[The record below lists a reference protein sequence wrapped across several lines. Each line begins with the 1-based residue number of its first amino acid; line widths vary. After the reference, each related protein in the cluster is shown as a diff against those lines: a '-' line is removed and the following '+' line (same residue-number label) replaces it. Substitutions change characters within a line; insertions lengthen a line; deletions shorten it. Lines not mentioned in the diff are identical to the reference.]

1 MSKLSIAKKLGLFS
15 GLGILLA
22 VGLVA
27 NQWLGNQRITQS
39 IEAVSR
45 EQTILDGIK
54 NAQLALSQI
63 QVAVRDARLSEAEET
78 YKEAVGRIRTS
89 FDSAHEGLKAPIRI
103 ALKPDVLKD
112 IDAGLAQFT
121 ELALKS
127 AATITYDQGRKRIDE
142 AALAVAGEQRNGA
155 RRKALLAIE
164 QSLSNAQRFT
174 DEARLSSMGAVET
187 ASVLGLVIGAVAILL
202 QGGSALFSM
211 LTVARPIRG
220 MTEAMNRLA
229 AGDVE
234 VSIPDR
240 TRTDELG
247 AMAGAVQVF
256 KDGMIRNRALEIET
270 ERLRLAAEAER
281 KVGMHTLADEFE
293 AAVGGIVSMVSAAA
307 TEMQATASQLTASA
321 EETSAQSSAVL
332 TAAEEASANVTA
344 VAGSAE
350 ELGASVAEIGRQ
362 VARSA
367 EMTAAA
373 VREAEQTALAV
384 AELREVAASIGD
396 VVNLISNLAGQTN
409 LLALNATIEAARAGE
424 AGRGFAVVA
433 SEVKELANQTAKATT
448 EISAK
453 IAAIQSSTR
462 QATSAIDGISST
474 IHGID
479 ETAAVISASVSQQ
492 GAATR
497 EIAGSV
503 AQASIGTGEVSA
515 NITGVAR
522 AAQETGASAGQVFS
536 ASSELAR
543 QAERLSLE
551 VQKFLHTVR
560 AA

>member
-1 MSKLSIAKKLGLFS
+1 M
-15 GLGILLA
+15 
-22 VGLVA
+22 VA
-27 NQWLGNQRITQS
+27 NQWMGNQWITQS

-54 NAQLALSQI
+54 NAQLAMI
-63 QVAVRDARLSEAEET
+63 QMQVSFRDARLAETEQEHKKAIDRLEAD
-78 YKEAVGRIRTS
+78 
-89 FDSAHEGLKAPIRI
+89 FLSAREGLKTPISI
-103 ALKPDVLKD
+103 ALKPDVLRD
-112 IDAGLAQFT
+112 IDTAMARFT
-121 ELALKS
+121 ELS
-127 AATITYDQGRKRIDE
+127 VGAASTITFDQGLKRTNDE
-142 AALAVAGEQRNGA
+142 TLASTRAERIAIREKVLVAINQSLANSQHFTNEA
-155 RRKALLAIE
+155 RR
-164 QSLSNAQRFT
+164 
-174 DEARLSSMGAVET
+174 SSIGAVEKAT
-187 ASVLGLVIGAVAILL
+187 LLGLVIGSVAVLV
-202 QGGSALFSM
+202 QGGSGLFSM

-234 VSIPDR
+234 AAIPDR

-256 KDGMIRNRALEIET
+256 KDGMIRNRVLEIET
-270 ERLRLAAEAER
+270 ERLRLAAETAR
-281 KVGMHTLADEFE
+281 KAGMHTLADEFE

-332 TAAEEASANVTA
+332 AAAEEASANVTA

-492 GAATR
+492 DAATR

-522 AAQETGASAGQVFS
+522 AAQETGASAGQVFT

-543 QAERLSLE
+543 QAERLSSE

>member
-1 MSKLSIAKKLGLFS
+1 M
-15 GLGILLA
+15 A

-27 NQWLGNQRITQS
+27 NQWMGNQRITSS
-39 IEAVSR
+39 IEAVGR

-54 NAQLALSQI
+54 NAQLGLSQI
-63 QVAVRDARLSEAEET
+63 QVAFRDARLSETEEA
-78 YKEAVGRIRTS
+78 YKEAVGRIRTR

-127 AATITYDQGRKRIDE
+127 AATITYEQGRKRTDE
-142 AALAVAGEQRNGA
+142 AALALTGEQRNGV
-155 RRKALLAIE
+155 RKKALIAIE

-174 DEARLSSMGAVET
+174 DEARLSSAGAVET
-187 ASVLGLVIGAVAILL
+187 ATLLGLVIGGVAILL
-202 QGGSALFSM
+202 QAGSALFSM
-211 LTVARPIRG
+211 IAVARPIRG
-220 MTEAMNRLA
+220 MTDAMNRLA

-234 VSIPDR
+234 VAIPDR

-247 AMAGAVQVF
+247 AMASAVQVF
-256 KDGMIRNRALEIET
+256 KDGMIRNRALETET
-270 ERLRLAAEAER
+270 ERLRLVAETER
-281 KVGMHTLADEFE
+281 KSGMHSLADEFE

-332 TAAEEASANVTA
+332 SAAEEASANVTA

-350 ELGASVAEIGRQ
+350 QLGASVAEIGRQ

-367 EMTAAA
+367 DMTAAA

-384 AELREVAASIGD
+384 SELREVAASIGD

-453 IAAIQSSTR
+453 IGAIQSSTR
-462 QATSAIDGISST
+462 QAASAIDGISST

-479 ETAAVISASVSQQ
+479 ETAAAISASVAQQ
-492 GAATR
+492 DSATR

-522 AAQETGASAGQVFS
+522 AAQETGAGASQVFT

-543 QAERLSLE
+543 QAERLSAE

>member
-1 MSKLSIAKKLGLFS
+1 M
-15 GLGILLA
+15 
-22 VGLVA
+22 VA
-27 NQWLGNQRITQS
+27 NQWMGNQRITQS

-54 NAQLALSQI
+54 NAQLGLSQI
-63 QVAVRDARLSEAEET
+63 QVAFRDARLSDTEET
-78 YKEAVGRIRTS
+78 YKEAVGRIRTY

-142 AALAVAGEQRNGA
+142 AALALAGEQRNGA
-155 RRKALLAIE
+155 RRKALVAIE

-174 DEARLSSMGAVET
+174 DEARQSSMGAVET
-187 ASVLGLVIGAVAILL
+187 ASLLGLVIGAVAILL

-211 LTVARPIRG
+211 MTVARPIRG

-234 VSIPDR
+234 VAIPDR

-247 AMAGAVQVF
+247 AMAEAVQVF

-270 ERLRLAAEAER
+270 ERLRLAGETER

-332 TAAEEASANVTA
+332 AAAEEASANVTA

-492 GAATR
+492 DAATR

-522 AAQETGASAGQVFS
+522 AAQETGASAGQVFT

>member
-1 MSKLSIAKKLGLFS
+1 MFKLSIAKKLGFFS

-22 VGLVA
+22 VGMVA
-27 NQWLGNQRITQS
+27 NQWMANQRITQS
-39 IEAVSR
+39 IETVWR

-54 NAQLALSQI
+54 NAQLALAQI
-63 QVAVRDARLSEAEET
+63 QVAFRDTRLFETEAT
-78 YKEAVGRIRTS
+78 FKEAVGRIRTN
-89 FDSAHEGLKAPIRI
+89 FDSAREGLKTPIRI

-112 IDAGLAQFT
+112 IDTALAQFT
-121 ELALKS
+121 DLALKS
-127 AATITYDQGRKRIDE
+127 AAAVTFDQGRKRIDE
-142 AALAVAGEQRNGA
+142 AARAATADQRMTA
-155 RRKALLAIE
+155 RKNALVAIE
-164 QSLSNAQRFT
+164 QSLANAQRFT
-174 DEARLSSMGAVET
+174 DEARLSSSSAVET
-187 ASVLGLVIGAVAILL
+187 ATVLGLVIGFVATLL
-202 QGGSALFSM
+202 QAGSALFSM
-211 LTVARPIRG
+211 AMVARPIRG
-220 MTEAMNRLA
+220 MTDAMNRLA
-229 AGDVE
+229 EGDVA
-234 VSIPDR
+234 VAIPDR
-240 TRTDELG
+240 TRGDELG
-247 AMAGAVQVF
+247 AMAAAVQVF
-256 KDGMIRNRALEIET
+256 KDGMIRNRALESET
-270 ERLRLAAEAER
+270 ERLRLVAETER
-281 KVGMHTLADEFE
+281 KAGMQTLANEFE
-293 AAVGGIVSMVSAAA
+293 AAVGGIVNRVSAAA
-307 TEMQATASQLTASA
+307 IEMQATASQLTASA

-332 TAAEEASANVTA
+332 AAAEEASANVTA

-350 ELGASVAEIGRQ
+350 ELGTSVAEIGRQ

-367 EMTAAA
+367 DMTAAA

-396 VVNLISNLAGQTN
+396 VVNLITNLAGQTN

-462 QATSAIDGISST
+462 QAAGAIDGISST

-479 ETAAVISASVSQQ
+479 ETAAAISASVAQQ
-492 GAATR
+492 DAATR

-515 NITGVAR
+515 NIIGVAR
-522 AAQETGASAGQVFS
+522 AAQETGAGAGQVFT

-543 QAERLSLE
+543 QAERLSAE
-551 VQKFLHTVR
+551 VRTFLHTVR

>member
-27 NQWLGNQRITQS
+27 NQWMGNQRITQS

-54 NAQLALSQI
+54 NAQLGLSQI
-63 QVAVRDARLSEAEET
+63 QVAFRDARLAETDET
-78 YKEAVGRIRTS
+78 LKDAVGRIKTN

-112 IDAGLAQFT
+112 IDAELAQFT
-121 ELALKS
+121 DLALKS
-127 AATITYDQGRKRIDE
+127 VATITYDQGRKKIDE
-142 AALAVAGEQRNGA
+142 AALAVSGEQRDGA
-155 RRKALLAIE
+155 RRKALVAIE
-164 QSLSNAQRFT
+164 QSLTNAQRFT
-174 DEARLSSMGAVET
+174 DEARLSSTGAVET
-187 ASVLGLVIGAVAILL
+187 ATFLGLVIGAVAILL
-202 QGGSALFSM
+202 QVGSALFSM
-211 LTVARPIRG
+211 ITVARPIRG

-234 VSIPDR
+234 VAIPDR

-270 ERLRLAAEAER
+270 ERLRLAAETER
-281 KVGMHTLADEFE
+281 KVGMHSLADEFE

-492 GAATR
+492 DAATR

-522 AAQETGASAGQVFS
+522 AAQETGASAGQVFT

-543 QAERLSLE
+543 QAERLSSE

>member
-1 MSKLSIAKKLGLFS
+1 MF
-15 GLGILLA
+15 LA

-27 NQWLGNQRITQS
+27 NQWMGNQWITQS

-54 NAQLALSQI
+54 NAQLAMI
-63 QVAVRDARLSEAEET
+63 QMQVSFRDARLAETEQEHKKAIDRLEAD
-78 YKEAVGRIRTS
+78 
-89 FDSAHEGLKAPIRI
+89 FLSAREGLKTPISI
-103 ALKPDVLKD
+103 ALKPDVLRD
-112 IDAGLAQFT
+112 IDTAMARFT
-121 ELALKS
+121 ELS
-127 AATITYDQGRKRIDE
+127 VGAASTITFDQGLKRTNDE
-142 AALAVAGEQRNGA
+142 TLASTRAERIAIREKVLVAINQSLANSQHFTNEA
-155 RRKALLAIE
+155 RR
-164 QSLSNAQRFT
+164 
-174 DEARLSSMGAVET
+174 SSIGAVEKAT
-187 ASVLGLVIGAVAILL
+187 LLGLVIGSVAVLV
-202 QGGSALFSM
+202 QGGSGLFSM

-234 VSIPDR
+234 AAIPDR

-256 KDGMIRNRALEIET
+256 KDGMIRNRVLEIET
-270 ERLRLAAEAER
+270 ERLRLAAETAR
-281 KVGMHTLADEFE
+281 KAGMHTLADEFE

-332 TAAEEASANVTA
+332 AAAEEASANVTA

-492 GAATR
+492 DAATR

-522 AAQETGASAGQVFS
+522 AAQETGASAGQVFT

-543 QAERLSLE
+543 QAERLSSE